1 MALELKAKVS
11 LDGSGFQSGIEKM
24 AHGAEHFSHS
34 LKELALEAFG
44 IVTVT
49 EAIKKTI
56 EQADQLVDTANR
68 IGVGVEKLQEF
79 GYAAKMTGAH
89 MEDLVGFV
97 EKLNS
102 ARVDPKK
109 FGSFQALGLGGDLKA
124 PVEELILKL
133 SANVRGRSPQEF
145 IQPLRDIGG
154 RGAGSLIPMLRD
166 DMEELMESAKRL
178 GQVMTTQDAVALKFL
193 DDEMKTLAQT
203 ITVGLAPALVYLM
216 DIVNALMSRIK
227 ADASFWGNFSQG
239 KSLDQMVTG
248 IARTLITDPSNQAAY
263 DKQFPGAKQ
272 AAQDFINAGASSA
285 AELQE
290 MKDAWA
296 KQKSDL
302 LEKQLALQRI
312 GAMPDFQDAAEKEKR
327 QGLSRISSDSLLKTG
342 NFLGEN
348 AGNFTDIARQQ
359 LDLLRLIEANT
370 RPSASAGAGGDTV
383 NFGNP

>member
-34 LKELALEAFG
+34 LKELAMEAFG

-56 EQADQLVDTANR
+56 EQAGQLVDTANR

-89 MEDLVGFV
+89 MEDLVAFV

-166 DMEELMESAKRL
+166 DMEELMKTAEKL
-178 GQVMTTQDAVALKFL
+178 GLVMSTKDAVALKFL

-216 DIVNALMSRIK
+216 DVVSSVIAKLK
-227 ADASFWGNFSQG
+227 ADATFWGSFSGQVQGKDWLTLAMLPFWENEKDPKIKESVARVKSAMAAAGQASQG
-239 KSLDQMVTG
+239 
-248 IARTLITDPSNQAAY
+248 
-263 DKQFPGAKQ
+263 
-272 AAQDFINAGASSA
+272 
-285 AELQE
+285 ELADNEEKWQ
-290 MKDAWA
+290 
-296 KQKSDL
+296 KQKEEL
-302 LEKQLALQRI
+302 LRRQKEMERI
-312 GAMPDFQDAAEKEKR
+312 GAMPDFADAAEKEKR

-370 RPSASAGAGGDTV
+370 RPSASSGAGGDTV